1 MAIVHLEF
9 DLDSN
14 VYPELHAALSVLRSP
29 QAQTERVRQLAT
41 LGLVWENVR
50 IYGAAAIGPTHTGNS
65 LGATPPPSMS
75 APRAKRGGK
84 AKRPDMDSSLT
95 GEPAARAGPPAGDFV
110 NLAIDADGEAIA
122 ASSAPSTPSHLMPLT
137 LSQSEVDQVARELPV
152 LVDIVNDSLGDSDA
166 DQETDT
172 DRAEK
177 VRAQARGRQAATRSM
192 PPPSR
197 MASQEKEAPPEAVV
211 SVLDDAVHL
220 TSLAEKPAMRSRLLR
235 MKERGLFKNG

>member
-50 IYGAAAIGPTHTGNS
+50 IYGAAAIGPTPTGDS
-65 LGATPPPSMS
+65 LVGTAS
-75 APRAKRGGK
+75 APASAPLRAKRGGK
-84 AKRPDMDSSLT
+84 PKRADLELPAPADDERALAAAHSS
-95 GEPAARAGPPAGDFV
+95 ESDFV
-110 NLAIDADGEAIA
+110 NLAIDVDEEHTSP
-122 ASSAPSTPSHLMPLT
+122 ASALEGRHPVPLK
-137 LSQSEVDQVARELPV
+137 LSQREVEQVARELPV
-152 LVDIVNDSLGDSDA
+152 LIDIVNDSDNDGGLDLEPALEKA
-166 DQETDT
+166 DTV
-172 DRAEK
+172 K
-177 VRAQARGRQAATRSM
+177 ARGRRAAAPSV
-192 PPPSR
+192 PPKKAAAPVEDPALEAL
-197 MASQEKEAPPEAVV
+197 ASV
-211 SVLDDAVHL
+211 SDDAVHL